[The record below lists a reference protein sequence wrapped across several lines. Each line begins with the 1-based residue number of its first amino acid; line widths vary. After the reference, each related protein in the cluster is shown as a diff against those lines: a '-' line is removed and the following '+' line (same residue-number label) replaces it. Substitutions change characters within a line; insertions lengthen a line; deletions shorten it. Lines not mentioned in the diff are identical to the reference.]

1 MIGFVIV
8 SHSHEVAVSIR
19 ELVLQMV
26 RERVPIAVAGGIDDA
41 VDPIGTDAF
50 RILAAIESVYS
61 DDGVVVFM
69 DLGSAILSAE
79 TALDFLPSEQRA
91 RVHLCSAPLV
101 EGLIAAVIQAT
112 VGGTLEEVLAE
123 AAGALAAKQVQL
135 GPADASPA
143 PLIAVESDATGWY
156 LTVTVGN
163 ELGLHAR
170 PAMRIID
177 TISQFEAE
185 VWITKGETTV
195 NAASINQILTLAVE
209 PGETIR
215 FYATGAEAEQA
226 IAALEALAKLNFAEA
241 DDEPLGVPS
250 PLPLARITHPGDLV
264 GLPASDGVAYGPVI
278 RFAPAPLLLPE
289 ALPEDPQ
296 VALEQLQQ
304 ALAAAKAAL
313 LEIQAA
319 SAQQLGENEAAIF
332 AAQVRLL
339 DDPDLQARAQQLIL
353 EEGYGAANAWYA
365 VTDAAAAQLQ
375 GLADP
380 RWQQHASDLYDVQT
394 QVLQQLTQSDCTL
407 FAPEQPSILV
417 APELAPTLLSQL
429 SPERILAIVFERSG
443 PASHAAILARALGIP
458 LVVGVQGIFTQV
470 IEGQMIAVD
479 GYRGRVWLAPD
490 AELLQALDEIRGVAA
505 NQQLAAEQQASL
517 PTELR
522 DGKRIAILANI
533 SNLAEAQV
541 AMLYGAE
548 GVGLLRTEY
557 LFMNRTTLPDEAEQF
572 QTYATIAE
580 ALAGQPLVVR
590 TLDVGGDKKFAGWS
604 LPTEPN
610 PALGWRGLRYW
621 LGYPEMA
628 RTQLRAL
635 LRVSAHYP
643 LQLML
648 PMLSTMDELYQAR
661 ALLEAAKQELQAAGH
676 AYAETIAL
684 GVMIETP
691 AAVFL
696 ASQLAN
702 HVDFFSIGTNDLT
715 QYIMA
720 ADRNNPQVAGL
731 TQAFQPAL
739 LRAIEQVVQAAHQV
753 GIPVS
758 VCGELASDPQA
769 AVLLVGLGVDTLS
782 MAPRAIP
789 RVKATLRAVNLPQV
803 ISLAEATLELDSAS
817 AVERY
822 LWEHAPF

>member
-19 ELVLQMV
+19 ELALQMV
-26 RERVPIAVAGGIDDA
+26 RERVPIAVAGGIHDA

-79 TALDFLPSEQRA
+79 TALDFLPPEQRTH
-91 RVHLCSAPLV
+91 VYLCPAPLV
-101 EGLIAAVIQAT
+101 EGLIAATIQAM
-112 VGGTLEEVLAE
+112 VGGTIEEVLAE
-123 AAGALAAKQVQL
+123 AEGALAAKQAQL
-135 GPADASPA
+135 GPANVSSA
-143 PLIAVESDATGWY
+143 PLIAVQSDATGWY
-156 LTVTVGN
+156 LTVTVSN

-177 TISQFEAE
+177 TISQFDAD
-185 VWITKGETTV
+185 VWITKGETTI

-209 PGETIR
+209 PGETIQ
-215 FYATGAEAEQA
+215 FYATGAEAAQA
-226 IAALEALAKLNFAEA
+226 IAALETLATLKFVEA
-241 DDEPLGVPS
+241 SDEPLGLPS
-250 PLPLARITHPGDLV
+250 PLPLTRITQAGDLV
-264 GLPASDGVAYGPVI
+264 GLPASDGVAYGPVV
-278 RFAPAPLLLPE
+278 RFDPVPLPLPE
-289 ALPEDPQ
+289 APAADPQ
-296 VALEQLQQ
+296 VVLAQLDQ
-304 ALAAAKAAL
+304 ALQAAKSVL
-313 LEIQAA
+313 LAIQAA
-319 SAQQLGENEAAIF
+319 SAQQLGANEAAIF

-353 EEGYGAANAWYA
+353 EQGYGAARAWRA

-394 QVLQQLTQSDCTL
+394 QVLQQLIQSDCEL

-417 APELAPTLLSQL
+417 ASDLAPTLLSTL
-429 SPERILAIVFERSG
+429 SSTTILAIVLEQGG

-458 LVVGVQGIFTQV
+458 LVVGAQGICAQV
-470 IEGQMIAVD
+470 TEGQLIAVD
-479 GYRGRVWLAPD
+479 GYLGRVWLTPD
-490 AELLQALDEIRGVAA
+490 PALLQALDEISGVAA
-505 NQQLAAEQQASL
+505 HQQLAAEQQASI
-517 PTELR
+517 PTQLR
-522 DGKRIAILANI
+522 DGKRIAVLANI
-533 SNLAEAQV
+533 SSLAEAQV
-541 AMLYGAE
+541 AMAYGAE

-557 LFMNRTTLPDEAEQF
+557 LFMNRTALPDEAEQF
-572 QTYATIAE
+572 QTYLAIAQ
-580 ALAGQPLVVR
+580 ALAGQPLVIR
-590 TLDVGGDKKFAGWS
+590 TLDVGGDKVLAGWN
-604 LPTEPN
+604 LPAESN

-643 LQLML
+643 FQLMF
-648 PMLSTMDELYQAR
+648 PMVSTVDELRQAR
-661 ALLEAAKQELQAAGH
+661 ALLETAKRELQAAGH
-676 AYAETIAL
+676 AYAETIPI

-696 ASQLAN
+696 AAQLAPQ
-702 HVDFFSIGTNDLT
+702 VDFFSIGTNDLA

-731 TQAFQPAL
+731 AQAFQPAL
-739 LRAIEQVVQAAHQV
+739 LRAIEQVIQAAHQV
-753 GIPVS
+753 GIPVG

-769 AVLLVGLGVDTLS
+769 ALLLVGLGIDSLS

-803 ISLAEATLELDSAS
+803 INLAEATLALDSAS
-817 AVERY
+817 AVEQY
-822 LWEHAPF
+822 LWQHAPF